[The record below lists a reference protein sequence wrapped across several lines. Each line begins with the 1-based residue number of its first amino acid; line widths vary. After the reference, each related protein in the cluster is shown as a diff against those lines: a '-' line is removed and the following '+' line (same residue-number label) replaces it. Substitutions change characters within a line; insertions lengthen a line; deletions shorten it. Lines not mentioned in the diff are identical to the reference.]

1 MLAGKNIVVTGA
13 IQGIGRATL
22 DYFAQNHANVWACAL
37 QPSEEF
43 EAHCLQLAQENGVW
57 VKPVYFNLLDQEQIK
72 AAVKEIMK
80 DKQPVDGLVNIAG
93 MTKDA
98 IFHMVSMDDLHRV
111 FEVNFFSQ
119 IYFTQSITKL
129 MLRNPNQSSVVFVSS
144 ISAIDGNVGQLSYG
158 ASKAALIGAM
168 KTLSK
173 ELASKG
179 IRVNCIAPGVIDTDM
194 NKVVPQD
201 LLAERLQRT
210 DLRRIGTPEE
220 VASTL
225 AFLMSDLSAHIT
237 GQVLR
242 IDGGRRKL

>member
-22 DYFAQNHANVWACAL
+22 DYFAHNHANVWACAL
-37 QPSEEF
+37 QPSDEF
-43 EAHCLQLAQENGVW
+43 EAHCQQLAQENGVW

-72 AAVKEIMK
+72 TAVKEIMK
-80 DKQPVDGLVNIAG
+80 DKQPVYGLVNIAG

-129 MLRNPNQSSVVFVSS
+129 MLRNPNKSSVVFVSS

-194 NKVVPQD
+194 NKVVPQEVLDEKLNISD
-201 LLAERLQRT
+201 LK
-210 DLRRIGTPEE
+210 RIGKPEE

-225 AFLMSDLSAHIT
+225 AFLVSDLSTHIT

-242 IDGGRRKL
+242 IDGGIK